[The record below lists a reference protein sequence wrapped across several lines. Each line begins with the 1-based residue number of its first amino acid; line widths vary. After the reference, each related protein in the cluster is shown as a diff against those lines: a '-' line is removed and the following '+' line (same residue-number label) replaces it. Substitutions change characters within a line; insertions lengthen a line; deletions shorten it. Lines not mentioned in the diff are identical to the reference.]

1 MNKLGNPAV
10 RTRLLAVSALLAL
23 TAALPASAQSGGS
36 TTRGTT
42 GGNVYSPSTG
52 SGVPQRPPVI
62 RDNSPPIQA
71 PSVDTNPGGMYR
83 GQSMYPPR
91 ATTQD
96 R

>member
-1 MNKLGNPAV
+1 MNKLGNLADWM
-10 RTRLLAVSALLAL
+10 RLLALSALLAL
-23 TAALPASAQSGGS
+23 MAAPPASAQSGGS

-42 GGNVYSPSTG
+42 GGSVYSPSTG

-71 PSVDTNPGGMYR
+71 PSVDTNPGGTYR